1 MSGERLRDVFFFSGS
16 DSDTETEILKS
27 FFKTI
32 NFKMIFF
39 KHWRKNND
47 LHKTQLAHKNDLH
60 W

>member
-16 DSDTETEILKS
+16 DTDTETEILKS

-39 KHWRKNND
+39 KH
-47 LHKTQLAHKNDLH
+47 
-60 W
+60 